1 MEIGKQFLVLKKMTF
16 SIIWIN
22 VQLEVVK
29 TATGMLE
36 ENMYTTNTF
45 RIMKTN
51 DIKIALAFIAWAIIA
66 SIGIILMCSSCTT
79 STASQ
84 LADSLIIYDEYYSTT
99 EKLLNE
105 IDEVHDWSTEYADN
119 GKEENIGYYHIQ
131 YVLKDTKG
139 MTIAETYKNLKTYY
153 QETQELLQ
161 MLEEDYGWSD
171 TVGEGDTYCEWVEV
185 YKKIHK

>member
-1 MEIGKQFLVLKKMTF
+1 
-16 SIIWIN
+16 
-22 VQLEVVK
+22 
-29 TATGMLE
+29 
-36 ENMYTTNTF
+36 
-45 RIMKTN
+45 MKTN

-66 SIGIILMCSSCTT
+66 YIGIAIMCTSCTT

-105 IDEVHDWSTEYADN
+105 IDEVHDWSTRYSDS
-119 GKEENIGYYHIQ
+119 GKEENIGYYHIR

-171 TVGEGDTYCEWVEV
+171 TVGEGNLYNEW
-185 YKKIHK
+185 YKIQKQIKQ

>member
-1 MEIGKQFLVLKKMTF
+1 
-16 SIIWIN
+16 
-22 VQLEVVK
+22 
-29 TATGMLE
+29 
-36 ENMYTTNTF
+36 
-45 RIMKTN
+45 MKT
-51 DIKIALAFIAWAIIA
+51 FINTTAVAYILLIIA
-66 SIGIILMCSSCTT
+66 YIAVGLGFTSCTT
-79 STASQ
+79 ATASQ
-84 LADSLIIYDEYYSTT
+84 LADSLVTYDEYYSTT

-105 IDEVHDWSTEYADN
+105 IDEVHDWSTQYADN
-119 GKEENIGYYHIQ
+119 GKEENIGYYHIR

-171 TVGEGDTYCEWVEV
+171 TVGEGDTYCKWAEV

>member
-1 MEIGKQFLVLKKMTF
+1 
-16 SIIWIN
+16 
-22 VQLEVVK
+22 
-29 TATGMLE
+29 
-36 ENMYTTNTF
+36 
-45 RIMKTN
+45 MKTN
-51 DIKIALAFIAWAIIA
+51 DIKVAIAFIAWAIIA
-66 SIGIILMCSSCTT
+66 SIGIAIMCSSCTT
-79 STASQ
+79 ATASQ

-105 IDEVHDWSTEYADN
+105 IDEVHNWSTQYSDT

-139 MTIAETYKNLKTYY
+139 MTIAETYKNLKAYY
-153 QETQELLQ
+153 RETQELLQ
-161 MLEEDYGWSD
+161 MLEEDYGWGD

>member
-1 MEIGKQFLVLKKMTF
+1 
-16 SIIWIN
+16 
-22 VQLEVVK
+22 
-29 TATGMLE
+29 
-36 ENMYTTNTF
+36 
-45 RIMKTN
+45 MKTN
-51 DIKIALAFIAWAIIA
+51 DIKVAIAFIAWAIIA
-66 SIGIILMCSSCTT
+66 SIGIAIMCSSCTT
-79 STASQ
+79 ATASQ
-84 LADSLIIYDEYYSTT
+84 LADSIIIYDEYYSTT

-105 IDEVHDWSTEYADN
+105 IDEVHNWSTQYSDT

-171 TVGEGDTYCEWVEV
+171 TVGEGDTYNEWC
-185 YKKIHK
+185 KILKQIKQ

>member
-1 MEIGKQFLVLKKMTF
+1 MFALCIV
-16 SIIWIN
+16 
-22 VQLEVVK
+22 
-29 TATGMLE
+29 
-36 ENMYTTNTF
+36 
-45 RIMKTN
+45 
-51 DIKIALAFIAWAIIA
+51 IAC
-66 SIGIILMCSSCTT
+66 IGISVICTGCTT
-79 STASQ
+79 ATASQ

-105 IDEVHDWSTEYADN
+105 IDEVHDWSTKYADN

-139 MTIAETYKNLKTYY
+139 MTISETYKNLKTYY

-171 TVGEGDTYCEWVEV
+171 TVGEGDTYCKWVDV

>member
-1 MEIGKQFLVLKKMTF
+1 MKIETIFHRVFDAIVIAYISL
-16 SIIWIN
+16 IIF
-22 VQLEVVK
+22 
-29 TATGMLE
+29 AC
-36 ENMYTTNTF
+36 
-45 RIMKTN
+45 
-51 DIKIALAFIAWAIIA
+51 AI
-66 SIGIILMCSSCTT
+66 SVCSCTT
-79 STASQ
+79 ATASQ

-105 IDEVHDWSTEYADN
+105 IDEVHDWSTEYADS
-119 GKEENIGYYHIQ
+119 GKEENIGYYHIR

-171 TVGEGDTYCEWVEV
+171 TVGEGDTYCEWAEV
-185 YKKIHK
+185 YKKIQR